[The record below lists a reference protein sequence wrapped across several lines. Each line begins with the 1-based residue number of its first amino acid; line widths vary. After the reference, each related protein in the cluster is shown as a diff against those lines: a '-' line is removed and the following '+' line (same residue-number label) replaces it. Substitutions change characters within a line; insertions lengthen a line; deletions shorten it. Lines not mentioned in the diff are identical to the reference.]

1 LAHNDDVKNKA
12 EKLYVEDALSVIEIA
27 DHLRIPAQT
36 IYRWI
41 TEAKDK
47 GEGFDWNKQRKNFA
61 LSPQALVDIYAQGF
75 KRWIL
80 KIQKDIDI
88 MANPQVAD
96 AISKHIS
103 TLKKLDPRFN
113 YLGAI
118 LDIIQISDDYLK
130 ENDPPLR
137 TRMEKHWPAIQT
149 KIKEIATRESP
160 L

>member
-1 LAHNDDVKNKA
+1 MAHNEEVKERA
-12 EKLYVEDALSVIEIA
+12 ERLYVEEAICVTEIA
-27 DHLRIPAQT
+27 QKLDIPAQT
-36 IYRWI
+36 IYRWLAA
-41 TEAKDK
+41 AKDK
-47 GEGFDWNKQRKNFA
+47 EGFDWDEQRKNFA
-61 LSPQALVDIYAQGF
+61 LSPKALVDLYAKAF
-75 KRWIL
+75 KRWVL

-137 TRMEKHWPAIQT
+137 TRMEKHWPAIQA
-149 KIKEIATRESP
+149 KVREIATRESP